1 MENVELDIDLRKP
14 VVIVDDDDVVLK
26 HLSVI
31 LTKIG
36 FTDIREAANGQ
47 KALVTMLNT
56 NSELLIT
63 DVDMPI
69 MDGIQLVKQLRKNP
83 RFNALPILALTAND
97 TKEMV
102 LKTLKAG
109 VDSYL
114 IKGKIQEQEVMVKV
128 KEAIDLRKQ
137 KLKKKAVKRKMF

>member
-63 DVDMPI
+63 DVDMPV

-83 RFNALPILALTAND
+83 RFNPLPILALTAND